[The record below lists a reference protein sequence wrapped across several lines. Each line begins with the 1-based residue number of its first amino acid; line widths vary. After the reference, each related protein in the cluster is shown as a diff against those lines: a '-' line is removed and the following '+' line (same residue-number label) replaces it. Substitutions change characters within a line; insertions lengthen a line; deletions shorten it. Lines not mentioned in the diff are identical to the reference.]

1 MRVCNNTH
9 ISCYFLYFYILILEK
24 KNLSK
29 TKLTKEQCYNL
40 KGVGGNTLLQCG
52 IELKITL
59 KPRIIWV
66 QIMRIMD
73 STYSPLTYMHDD
85 LTREETNNVKETHDK
100 GPKKYANEIVNSV
113 CLYTHP
119 YLKPLYNI
127 KTFDKK
133 RK

>member
-1 MRVCNNTH
+1 M
-9 ISCYFLYFYILILEK
+9 
-24 KNLSK
+24 
-29 TKLTKEQCYNL
+29 
-40 KGVGGNTLLQCG
+40 GGNSLLQCG

-85 LTREETNNVKETHDK
+85 LTRVETNPRQRT
-100 GPKKYANEIVNSV
+100 KKYANEIVNSL

-119 YLKPLYNI
+119 YLKHLYNI

-133 RK
+133 ENSEIINIKYHYQ

>member
-1 MRVCNNTH
+1 M
-9 ISCYFLYFYILILEK
+9 
-24 KNLSK
+24 
-29 TKLTKEQCYNL
+29 
-40 KGVGGNTLLQCG
+40 GGNSLLQCG

-100 GPKKYANEIVNSV
+100 GPKNMQMK
-113 CLYTHP
+113 L
-119 YLKPLYNI
+119 
-127 KTFDKK
+127 
-133 RK
+133 